1 MRQKPLKRIFDSD
14 VMAEKKYD
22 GKAITNGVLQ
32 QILKDY
38 KLDKRTLN
46 KIHNYILQPDLQ
58 NEKGLD
64 AYIDMILTKKA
75 ERNQLST

>member
-1 MRQKPLKRIFDSD
+1 
-14 VMAEKKYD
+14 
-22 GKAITNGVLQ
+22 LQ

-64 AYIDMILTKKA
+64 AYIDMILTEKA